1 MKKIAGILFITLC
14 ILSGC
19 SFTDT
24 TSDKEKNENYEVLN
38 KAIEAYDK
46 NSEKTYAE
54 VRYLMTMPIEDG
66 GPLRFDYKEITGTIE
81 LQDKDGKT
89 YIYSDFVEEGNHIYK
104 YEKREDNTIYT
115 LSAPEGVI
123 DPSTYYEFDDVE
135 GEGMEHNP
143 IQLAKEQYLEG
154 EYKPYFNYTI
164 EEKDNGHVISIK
176 CNDLKGYQEY
186 IDEIMGVDSNND
198 VHYFNN
204 HVVSKEEPL
213 RIEIIFELDS
223 AYNLKKYTQYYEYD
237 YGDDLIYKANFMETL
252 KEKEQFTYSI
262 EDIDKI
268 FEETRN

>member
-1 MKKIAGILFITLC
+1 MKKIVGILFITLL

-46 NSEKTYAE
+46 NSEKTYVE

-66 GPLRFDYKEITGTIE
+66 GPLRFEYKEITGTIE
-81 LQDKDGKT
+81 LQDKAGKT
-89 YIYSDFVEEGNHIYK
+89 YIYSDFVEEGSHIYR

-123 DPSTYYEFDDVE
+123 DPSTYTEFDEDE
-135 GEGMEHNP
+135 GTGNNP
-143 IQLAKEQYLEG
+143 IQLVKEQYLEG
-154 EYKPYFNYTI
+154 EFKPYFTYTV
-164 EEKDNGHVISIK
+164 EENENDYVLFIK
-176 CNDLKGYQEY
+176 CDDLKGYQEY
-186 IDEIMGVDSNND
+186 IDKTMGYDSNTD